1 MMGVYMIFS
10 YNTGNFYIGS
20 SNNIEIRKK
29 KHLLHLLNK
38 KHCNTYLQN
47 LYNKYGEDFLKFY
60 IIEEVQDKN
69 NLRKIEQTYIDILKP
84 KININKYATGGDMIS
99 NHPDKDNI
107 RKKQI
112 EGTRRVSQSDEMRK
126 IRSKNAKK
134 LRPFGFMNGK
144 NHSEKSKLKMRVSR
158 GEKVIINNIVY
169 NSYREAEEKTGMDRR
184 TLSKDNKNLKQ
195 YKEVLF

>member
-10 YNTGNFYIGS
+10 YNTGSFYVGS
-20 SNNIEIRKK
+20 SNNIEKRNK
-29 KHLLHLLNK
+29 KHLSHLLNK

-47 LYNKYGEDFLKFY
+47 LYNKYGKDFLKFY

-69 NLRKIEQTYIDILKP
+69 NLRKIEQIYLDILKP
-84 KININKYATGGDMIS
+84 KININKYATGGDMLS
-99 NHPDKDNI
+99 NHPNKDI
-107 RKKQI
+107 VKQKQI

-126 IRSKNAKK
+126 IRSRNAKK
-134 LRPFGFMNGK
+134 LHPFGIMDGK
-144 NHSEKSKLKMRVSR
+144 NHSEQSKLKIRISR
-158 GEKVIINNIVY
+158 GKKVIINGITY
-169 NSYREAEEKTGMDRR
+169 NSYREAEEKTGMNRK